1 MGRTATCCC
10 HSEASPCD
18 APGSSDRCHTPLIA
32 LWRFMRESSILCRLT
47 GRRMAERER
56 DWLRLPVV
64 TAGSEHL
71 VMGHLM
77 RRNILTYKAPPGNE
91 GYDLICLH
99 PDPRHQPGPNGKAQV
114 RVQVKSRYATDCDR
128 GFPVK
133 EKSLDAFDYLIV
145 AFLNIGNFYGK
156 NDGSTGAEQPE
167 FYTLSQAFIRE
178 HHDSSSTWEK
188 VKLKRLQDEIEPFK
202 NEKGFELIAIDLGIP
217 RPMKNR

>member
-1 MGRTATCCC
+1 MG
-10 HSEASPCD
+10 EAS
-18 APGSSDRCHTPLIA
+18 
-32 LWRFMRESSILCRLT
+32 
-47 GRRMAERER
+47 R
-56 DWLRLPVV
+56 DWLRLPVD

-99 PDPRHQPGPNGKAQV
+99 PEPRHQPGLGEKAQV

-133 EKSLDAFDYLIV
+133 EKSLDAFDYLII

-156 NDGSTGAEQPE
+156 NDGSSGAQEPE
-167 FYTLSQAFIRE
+167 FYTLSQEFIRE

-188 VKLKRLQDEIEPFK
+188 VKLKRLQEEIEPFK

-217 RPMKNR
+217 LPKKIR

>member
-1 MGRTATCCC
+1 MG
-10 HSEASPCD
+10 EA
-18 APGSSDRCHTPLIA
+18 G
-32 LWRFMRESSILCRLT
+32 
-47 GRRMAERER
+47 R

-99 PDPRHQPGPNGKAQV
+99 PDPRHQPGPNEKAQV

-128 GFPVK
+128 RFPVK

-178 HHDSSSTWEK
+178 HHDSNSTWEK

-217 RPMKNR
+217 LPRKNR